1 MLKLEKRPQPSKE
14 WVYLSP
20 ILAVVITMIVGGVLF
35 ALLTDQI
42 IIEFNSRYLPKVII
56 GEDPFEAIRIIFW
69 DPLFDPNFSNNF
81 KITSVSELVFVNKLN
96 LFFNSK
102 KL

>member
-42 IIEFNSRYLPKVII
+42 IIEFNRRYLPKVII

-69 DPLFDPNFSNNF
+69 DPLFDQNFSNYSRPQILIKAGPLILIAIGLSF
-81 KITSVSELVFVNKLN
+81 
-96 LFFNSK
+96 
-102 KL
+102 